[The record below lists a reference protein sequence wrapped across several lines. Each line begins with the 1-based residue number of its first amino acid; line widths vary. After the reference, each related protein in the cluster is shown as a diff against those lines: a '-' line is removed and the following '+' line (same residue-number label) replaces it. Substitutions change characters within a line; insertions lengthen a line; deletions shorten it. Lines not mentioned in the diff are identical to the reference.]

1 VTQKLIVMKRNTLS
15 RVRLLFLLIILA
27 LPFAPQV
34 TFAQS
39 NPDQNVTAVLWFQR
53 SAEYRALCYQAFNLA
68 ELRIKEYLPKFDRE
82 KHPVVIFDI
91 DETLLDN
98 SPEEA
103 LNITEGKSY
112 SQEAWTAW
120 SDKASAEA
128 VPGAV
133 EFVRFLAQ
141 NEIEPIYLSNRMNT
155 EGTMTLL
162 NLQNCNFP
170 YADRNHLYL
179 KSETSSK
186 EFRRNMVEKQH
197 EVVMLVGDNLSDF
210 SQIFEDRS
218 VNFGYKAVDS
228 LRSELGHRFII
239 LPNPI
244 YGDWTKPLTGD
255 RKGWLRK

>member
-1 VTQKLIVMKRNTLS
+1 MKILS
-15 RVRLLFLLIILA
+15 RVPTAILLLFIIL
-27 LPFAPQV
+27 PFVPQQLL
-34 TFAQS
+34 AQS
-39 NPDQNVTAVLWFQR
+39 NPEQNVTAVLWFQR

-68 ELRIKEYLPKFDRE
+68 ELRIKEYLPRFDRE

-98 SPEEA
+98 SPQEA
-103 LNITEGKSY
+103 LNIAEGKPY

-120 SDKASAEA
+120 TEKASAEA

-162 NLQNCNFP
+162 NLQKCNYP

-179 KSETSSK
+179 KSNTSSK
-186 EFRRNMVEKQH
+186 EFRRNMVEKSH

-210 SQIFEDRS
+210 DLIFEDRS
-218 VNFGYKAVDS
+218 VNFGYKTVDS
-228 LRSELGHRFII
+228 LRSDIGKKFIL
-239 LPNPI
+239 LPNPM

-255 RKGWLRK
+255 RKSWLKK

>member
-1 VTQKLIVMKRNTLS
+1 MKSKNLS
-15 RVRLLFLLIILA
+15 RVPAFILMVFLA
-27 LPFAPQV
+27 LQLVPQQLL
-34 TFAQS
+34 AQS
-39 NPDQNVTAVLWFQR
+39 NPEQNVTAVLWFQR

-68 ELRIKEYLPKFDRE
+68 ELRIKEYLPKLDRE

-98 SPEEA
+98 SPQEA
-103 LNITEGKSY
+103 LNIAEGKSY
-112 SQEAWTAW
+112 SPEAWTAW
-120 SDKASAEA
+120 TEKASAEA

-141 NEIEPIYLSNRMNT
+141 NEIEPIYLSNRMGA

-179 KSETSSK
+179 KSDTSSK
-186 EFRRNMVEKQH
+186 EFRRSMIEKQH

-210 SQIFEDRS
+210 DMVFEDRS
-218 VNFGYKAVDS
+218 VNFGYKTVDS
-228 LRSELGHRFII
+228 LRADIGRKFII
-239 LPNPI
+239 LPNPM

-255 RKGWLRK
+255 RKSWLKK

>member
-1 VTQKLIVMKRNTLS
+1 MKILS
-15 RVRLLFLLIILA
+15 RVPTAILLLVII
-27 LPFAPQV
+27 LPFAPQQSL
-34 TFAQS
+34 AQA

-98 SPEEA
+98 SPQEA
-103 LNITEGKSY
+103 LNIAEGKSY
-112 SQEAWTAW
+112 SQEAWAAW

-179 KSETSSK
+179 KSDTSSK
-186 EFRRNMVEKQH
+186 EFRRNMVEKSH

-210 SQIFEDRS
+210 DIVFEDRS
-218 VNFGYKAVDS
+218 VNFGYKTVDS
-228 LRSELGHRFII
+228 LRADIGKKFIL
-239 LPNPI
+239 LPNPM

-255 RKGWLRK
+255 RKSWLKK

>member
-1 VTQKLIVMKRNTLS
+1 MLM
-15 RVRLLFLLIILA
+15 LLAPL
-27 LPFAPQV
+27 APQQSV
-34 TFAQS
+34 AQTV
-39 NPDQNVTAVLWFQR
+39 PDQNVTAVLWFQR

-68 ELRIKEYLPKFDRE
+68 ELRIKEYLPNFDRD

-98 SPEEA
+98 SP
-103 LNITEGKSY
+103 
-112 SQEAWTAW
+112 QEAQNILDGKPYSPEAWKAW

-128 VPGAV
+128 IPGAV

-162 NLQNCNFP
+162 NLQKCNFP
-170 YADRNHLYL
+170 YADRNHLFL

-186 EFRRNMVEKQH
+186 EFRRNMVERQH
-197 EVVMLVGDNLSDF
+197 QVIMLVGDNLSDF
-210 SQIFEDRS
+210 DQVFEDRTN
-218 VNFGYKAVDS
+218 NFGYATVDS
-228 LRSELGHRFII
+228 LRADLGKKFII